1 MLFLRTFGGLSL
13 ENGGR
18 PITGAAAQRGR
29 LAILAVLATANG
41 TGVSRD
47 RLFALFWPDSDIER
61 ARGALKQALYAV
73 RRDVAEQELT
83 LGTSELR
90 LNPNVITSDVAA
102 FEGAL
107 AAGDLDGAVS
117 RYAGP
122 FLDGIYLK
130 DAPEF
135 ERWVDGQRDRLARGY
150 AGAIEGLARA
160 AAERGDAT
168 AAVTWTRRLAIADPL
183 SSRIARRLM
192 DALVDA
198 GDPEGAIRH
207 ADAHAALLRSE
218 LGSDPEQ
225 SLLDFAASLR
235 TTRRR
240 SAAVHAHD
248 TFVQQ
253 VAVDDVP
260 LMERPPEP
268 LAPPENRRVAWNRA
282 VKTRW
287 AIAAAIVMLAV
298 GTVASRRLIEPN
310 RANLDQSKVLVVAF
324 TNRTRDSTLDAVGA
338 MTADWITR
346 GLSETGIVQVVEGPT
361 ALHDSR
367 AAASDSAG
375 FDAVRLL
382 PLADRAGAGTIVS
395 GAYYLERDSI
405 VFEARITDARDGT
418 VLRTVAPITASR
430 ADSRPAMQ
438 LLRERTAGALATI
451 VDPRLAS
458 FSDRSSRPPLTEAYR
473 LYLQGLDQ
481 FGRNEPGEA
490 MKVFL
495 AAAREDSTFLL
506 PVVWADY
513 SALYMGRLETAD
525 SLLAVLELHRAQLAS
540 VERAAVDFFRLGR
553 ASAPKSE
560 RLVAARRVAALVPA
574 SHWSYTQA
582 NLANSVGYTAEAL
595 AALQRIDPEHG
606 WVRNWRPFHTLLFN
620 VEHEV
625 GDYQAE
631 LDAVRRFA
639 RSDPTFGNY
648 YEIRA
653 LIALGRVDSA
663 TARMREFALSGSEAR
678 SVALMTFAGVELRAH
693 GHHVA
698 SDSLFRLS
706 LAWYHSPAAR
716 TDPWYLVS
724 YARCAIEAGAL
735 DDAQFAAA
743 KIVDGPALSANLV
756 TKQAAHAILGMVAA
770 NRGDRPR
777 AEAAMRMLDSLKP
790 PGRPSFPGNYAPAL
804 QAQIAGFL
812 RDRALTLRYL
822 AELESGT
829 SDLVSASELTHQ
841 SRGLR
846 WLDNDPILRRPYI
859 VGPP

>member
-29 LAILAVLATANG
+29 LAILAVLATAGG

-117 RYAGP
+117 RYVGP

-135 ERWVDGQRDRLARGY
+135 ERWVDGQRDRLARDY
-150 AGAIEGLARA
+150 ADAIEVLARA
-160 AAERGDAT
+160 AQARGDAT

-183 SSRIARRLM
+183 SSRIARQMM

-198 GDPEGAIRH
+198 GDPEGAIQH

-240 SAAVHAHD
+240 SAVVHRQDALVHQPAVG
-248 TFVQQ
+248 
-253 VAVDDVP
+253 DVP
-260 LMERPPEP
+260 LVEPPPEP
-268 LAPPENRRVAWNRA
+268 LARPESRRVAWNRA

-287 AIAAAIVMLAV
+287 AAAAILMLAV

-310 RANLDQSKVLVVAF
+310 RAKLDQSRVLVVAF

-338 MTADWITR
+338 MAADWITR

-361 ALHDSR
+361 ALHESR
-367 AAASDSAG
+367 AAAADSVG
-375 FDAVRLL
+375 IDTWRLL

-395 GAYYLERDSI
+395 GAYYLASDSI

-438 LLRERTAGALATI
+438 LLRERTAGALAT
-451 VDPRLAS
+451 VLDPRLAS
-458 FSDRSSRPPLTEAYR
+458 LSDRSSRPPLTEAYR

-495 AAAREDSTFLL
+495 AAAREDSTFML
-506 PVVWADY
+506 PVVWADF
-513 SALYMGRLETAD
+513 SALYIGRLEAAD

-540 VERAAVDFFRLGR
+540 VERAAVDFFRLAS

-560 RLVAARRVAALVPA
+560 RLAAARRVAALAPA
-574 SHWSYTQA
+574 SNWSYTQA
-582 NLANSVGYTAEAL
+582 TLANSVGYTAEAL

-625 GDYQAE
+625 GDYHAE

-663 TARMREFALSGSEAR
+663 TARIREFALSGSESR
-678 SVALMTFAGVELRAH
+678 NVALMTYAGVELRAH
-693 GHHVA
+693 RHHVA

-706 LAWYHSPAAR
+706 LAWYRSPAAR
-716 TDPWYLVS
+716 ADPWYLVS

-743 KIVDGPALSANLV
+743 TIVANPILSANLV

-770 NRGDRPR
+770 NRGDRPS

-812 RDRALTLRYL
+812 RNRALTLHYL

-829 SDLVSASELTHQ
+829 SDLVSASELAHS

-846 WLDNDPILRRPYI
+846 WLEDDPILRRPYI